1 MFVYLNI
8 AAKSLFLPRIVFYQS
23 NYCGLESASVTT
35 TNHTQKLITRLSG
48 IDSSVYGDIET
59 G

>member
-8 AAKSLFLPRIVFYQS
+8 AVKSLFLPRIVFYQS
-23 NYCGLESASVTT
+23 NYCVLESASVTT